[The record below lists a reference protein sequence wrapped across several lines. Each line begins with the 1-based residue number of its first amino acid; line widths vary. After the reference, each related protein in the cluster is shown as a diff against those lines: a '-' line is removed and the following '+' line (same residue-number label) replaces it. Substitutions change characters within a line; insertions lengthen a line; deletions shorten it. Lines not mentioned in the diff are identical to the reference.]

1 VKTRR
6 AALRYFSAQMTAC
19 PDRCGSFPSLLWLCL
34 LAACEPTVR
43 HRPIAFEEE
52 GRASATATV
61 PLGQFKRFGEID
73 ALPAVSKLRSG
84 HPVGSLAGVVKV
96 DAAAGGYGQ
105 RGRGPFP
112 VGALVVESLGPDP
125 DGPANLFYVMEKRE
139 VGFFPLG
146 GDWQYSV
153 VSASGAL
160 EAQGKLALC
169 ARCHAEAPRDHLF
182 EFGAAKSA
190 KQPLAEPSKPAGP
203 APATQ

>member
-1 VKTRR
+1 
-6 AALRYFSAQMTAC
+6 
-19 PDRCGSFPSLLWLCL
+19 LLLLCT
-34 LAACEPTVR
+34 LAACEPSVR
-43 HRPIAFEEE
+43 RRPIAIEDE
-52 GRASATATV
+52 GTSSATAAV
-61 PLGQFKRFGEID
+61 ALGQFKRFSEID
-73 ALPAVSKLRSG
+73 SLPTVSTLRSG

-96 DAAAGGYGQ
+96 DTAAAGYGQ

-112 VGALVVESLGPDP
+112 VGALIVQSLGPDP
-125 DGPANLFYVMEKRE
+125 DGPANLFYAMEKRE
-139 VGFFPLG
+139 PGFFPLG

-182 EFGAAKSA
+182 EYGAAR
-190 KQPLAEPSKPAGP
+190 P